1 MFQNVERIIEE
12 DENEENV
19 SFTGEKIA
27 LLFATKG
34 KKSDSEKWWVKVRV
48 GKLAEISRQIYFN
61 VHFNFW
67 LHFHPI

>member
-19 SFTGEKIA
+19 SFTGETIA

-34 KKSDSEKWWVKVRV
+34 KKSDSEKW
-48 GKLAEISRQIYFN
+48 
-61 VHFNFW
+61 
-67 LHFHPI
+67 